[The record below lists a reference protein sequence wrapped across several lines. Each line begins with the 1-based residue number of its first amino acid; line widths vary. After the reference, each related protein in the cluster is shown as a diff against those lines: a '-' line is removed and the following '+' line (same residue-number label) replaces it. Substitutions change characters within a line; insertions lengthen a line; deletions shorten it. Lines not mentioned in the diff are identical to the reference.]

1 MVDSSF
7 AMGARRQWMDF
18 ATHVTNVSTPFS
30 PTIFTNHV
38 LSYPVRSATRSN
50 PNTPS
55 NSNVTKILSQFTLA
69 IPAPSLAEQPNMED
83 YQTEPAGQ
91 QIKHFSHDQH
101 FFILSDAVVRDLD
114 VVAPN
119 KNNTYRFNLHQICAH
134 LPLTM
139 LPPLHRRHLTLLSA
153 APSFDSV

>member
-1 MVDSSF
+1 MSKDRSRAVYYCRCGMLLTLCTFDEITDSF
-7 AMGARRQWMDF
+7 DDDNDDDLMLGQ
-18 ATHVTNVSTPFS
+18 
-30 PTIFTNHV
+30 
-38 LSYPVRSATRSN
+38 
-50 PNTPS
+50 
-55 NSNVTKILSQFTLA
+55 
-69 IPAPSLAEQPNMED
+69 EQPNMED
-83 YQTEPAGQ
+83 YQTEPAVQ

>member
-69 IPAPSLAEQPNMED
+69 IPAPSLA
-83 YQTEPAGQ
+83 G
-91 QIKHFSHDQH
+91 
-101 FFILSDAVVRDLD
+101 
-114 VVAPN
+114 
-119 KNNTYRFNLHQICAH
+119 
-134 LPLTM
+134 
-139 LPPLHRRHLTLLSA
+139 
-153 APSFDSV
+153 